1 MENKKDNL
9 TFEEKMAQLEQIVDQ
24 LEQGNV
30 PLEKALTQFQKGMKL
45 GKELQDELQNA
56 EKTVTQVIDDQGNEK
71 PFEKDDPDE

>member
-30 PLEKALTQFQKGMKL
+30 PLEKALIQFQKGMKL